1 MLSLVPSSIYT
12 AVKPF
17 LGSKELI
24 KFGKDY
30 ASVVLVVMLV
40 IGVANWFAYAR
51 KHYHGPR
58 LEI

>member
-1 MLSLVPSSIYT
+1 MSFVPSASLLV
-12 AVKPF
+12 VKPF
-17 LGSKELI
+17 LGANELI
-24 KFGKDY
+24 EFGKDY
-30 ASVVLVVMLV
+30 ASVVLVAMLV

>member
-1 MLSLVPSSIYT
+1 MSSVPS
-12 AVKPF
+12 ARLLVVKLF
-17 LGSKELI
+17 LCVKELI

-30 ASVVLVVMLV
+30 ASVVLVAMLV
-40 IGVANWFAYAR
+40 IGVVNWFAYAR